1 MKQSSS
7 FEPSPRLLL
16 WSSSEFQTS
25 CSYAT
30 SFSASNWLLVL
41 LRAPHDQAKIIQLI
55 IETKTSMYF
64 TNIFSAGEQVLVQ
77 DRALT
82 QHRPAQFQRNV
93 FLSNTDPI
101 KRACV
106 DRQTRPQT
114 HTHTYTHTHT
124 HDDILILYIRN
135 TRMSLACRK
144 IYALW
149 TVCYKRYQMQNGVM
163 REVFSS
169 AYTYC

>member
-1 MKQSSS
+1 
-7 FEPSPRLLL
+7 
-16 WSSSEFQTS
+16 
-25 CSYAT
+25 
-30 SFSASNWLLVL
+30 
-41 LRAPHDQAKIIQLI
+41 
-55 IETKTSMYF
+55 MYF

-114 HTHTYTHTHT
+114 HTHTHTHT
-124 HDDILILYIRN
+124 RRHFNPVYTEHPDVI
-135 TRMSLACRK
+135 SLSEDLCAMDCLLQ
-144 IYALW
+144 ALLDVEW
-149 TVCYKRYQMQNGVM
+149 GD
-163 REVFSS
+163 
-169 AYTYC
+169 A